1 MACDTV
7 EVEKNRRM
15 RNIKVVIVIVIV
27 DNLSQICDT
36 ELVGY
41 FKFYSRTRFGLI

>member
-7 EVEKNRRM
+7 EEEKNRRM
-15 RNIKVVIVIVIV
+15 KNIKVVVIV
-27 DNLSQICDT
+27 DNLSQICNT

-41 FKFYSRTRFGLI
+41 FKFYSRTRFGMI